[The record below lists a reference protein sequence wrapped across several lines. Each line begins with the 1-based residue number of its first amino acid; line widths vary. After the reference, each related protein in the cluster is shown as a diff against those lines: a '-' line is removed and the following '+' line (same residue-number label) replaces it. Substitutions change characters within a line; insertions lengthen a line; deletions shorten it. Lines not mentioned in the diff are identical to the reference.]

1 MTFENQIWL
10 TLTPLIV
17 LLFAGL
23 FAFGMR
29 RREALL
35 SRFAAARLLD
45 QLTEKASH
53 QRTLLKAGLILL
65 AFALIGISLARPQ
78 YGVDWI
84 ERKARGLDIVFVLD
98 SSKSMLATDLRPTR
112 LDRAKLAI
120 IDLVKRLESDRIG
133 LVAFAGNAFLQTPPT
148 LDYSAFRENLDSIGH
163 TSLSRGGS
171 DIGQAIREAAKAFPK
186 DNNFKVVILLT
197 DGEDQEQQAIKTARE
212 IAQDGIKIYTI
223 GIGTPEGEY
232 LKIRNAQGE
241 EEFIRDSSGQPVRS
255 QLDERTLQEIA
266 QLTGGSYRRLSDQ
279 SLNSLYNSVLAT
291 LPREERE
298 SELQEARIDRYQWAL
313 SAACIFL
320 VLEIFI
326 RRRSKSS
333 VQLAV
338 MIATSVLCIPTPSEA
353 QELPNEDTSEL
364 PLPALDEPPS
374 EIIHEPETDPRI
386 LYNQAHELLTA
397 GDYAEATR
405 LYEEAIELSQNF
417 DLQRDALYNMAH
429 ATNQIGEAAL
439 QAQDFEAAIES
450 WKQAEAL
457 FKSANEIDSSD
468 SRSIEDATA
477 TEARRKALEEF
488 LKQQEQEQEPQDQ
501 ENSEDSEQEQEESE
515 DESEEGEQSEEDQE
529 SGEEGDE
536 GEQNEDEQ
544 SGEEGSESEQGQD
557 GEESSDQ
564 SDSESESSEGDES
577 EEQSQDEN
585 TESTGDPAED
595 MEQQAQE
602 ESEAA
607 GEDSEEQA
615 GEEEDSEAIQPTEG
629 SESEEDA
636 DGEPREMVIE
646 GMSISEAQDL
656 LDSLRGK
663 ERLLPFSEP
672 TDEQKRAN
680 RNREIRDW

>member
-1 MTFENQIWL
+1 MTFENQLWL
-10 TLTPLIV
+10 TFTPLIV

-23 FAFGMR
+23 FAFGLR

-45 QLTEKASH
+45 QLTEKASQ
-53 QRTLLKAGLILL
+53 QRTLLKAGLMLL
-65 AFALIGISLARPQ
+65 ALALIGVALARPQ

-148 LDYSAFRENLDSIGH
+148 LDYSAFRENLDSIGQ
-163 TSLSRGGS
+163 TSISRGGS
-171 DIGQAIREAAKAFPK
+171 DIGRAIREAAKAFPK

-197 DGEDQEQQAIKTARE
+197 DGEDQEQQAIDTARE
-212 IAQDGIKIYTI
+212 VAKDGIKIYTI

-232 LKIRNAQGE
+232 LKVRNAQGT

-266 QLTGGSYRRLSDQ
+266 QLTGGSYSRLSDQ
-279 SLNSLYNSVLAT
+279 SLNTLYNSVLAT

-298 SELQEARIDRYQWAL
+298 SELQEARIERYQWAL
-313 SAACIFL
+313 SAACILL

-326 RRRSKSS
+326 RRRSKASI
-333 VQLAV
+333 QLAV
-338 MIATSVLCIPTPSEA
+338 IIATTSLLLPIPSEA
-353 QELPNEDTSEL
+353 QELEPATAPTESLEL
-364 PLPALDEPPS
+364 PLPPTQESPEA
-374 EIIHEPETDPRI
+374 IIHEPETDPRV
-386 LYNQAHELLTA
+386 LYNQAHKQLKA

-405 LYEEAIELSQNF
+405 LYEAAIELSE
-417 DLQRDALYNMAH
+417 DVSLERDALYNMAH
-429 ATNQIGEAAL
+429 AINQVGEAAL
-439 QAQDFEAAIES
+439 EAQDFEAAIES

-468 SRSIEDATA
+468 AISIEDATSI
-477 TEARRKALEEF
+477 EARRNALEEF
-488 LKQQEQEQEPQDQ
+488 LKQQEPQEQEDQ
-501 ENSEDSEQEQEESE
+501 EDSEDSEESE
-515 DESEEGEQSEEDQE
+515 DGEEGEEEEPEDGEEGEDQSEQSEEE

-536 GEQNEDEQ
+536 
-544 SGEEGSESEQGQD
+544 SEQGQD
-557 GEESSDQ
+557 GDEQSDQ
-564 SDSESESSEGDES
+564 EGDESESSEGEESDEPS
-577 EEQSQDEN
+577 EGED

-595 MEQQAQE
+595 MEQQA
-602 ESEAA
+602 
-607 GEDSEEQA
+607 EEQA
-615 GEEEDSEAIQPTEG
+615 ASEGEEATDEESSESPQATEG
-629 SESEEDA
+629 TDGAEGDA
-636 DGEPREMVIE
+636 DGEMMPME

-656 LDSLRGK
+656 LDSLRGS
-663 ERLLPFSEP
+663 ENLLPFSDP
-672 TDEQKRAN
+672 SDETRQSN
-680 RNREIRDW
+680 SNRELRDW